1 MKTILAPVDF
11 SPSTERVCTAAADL
25 AKAVRGHVVLLH
37 SVPPPIITTEFA
49 PMVEDIA
56 AITAA
61 NEKAAARRL
70 ARLMQ
75 TLRRRR
81 IKVGSR
87 QFFGAPIAHI
97 LEQANLL
104 GADYIVIGSHGHTAL
119 YDLLAGSTAHGVL
132 RKAPCPVVIIP
143 PVMKAAGKIRRR
155 EANR

>member
-11 SPSTERVCTAAADL
+11 SPATERVCSAAADL
-25 AKAVRGHVVLLH
+25 AKGVRGHVVLLH

-70 ARLMQ
+70 ARLVQ
-75 TLRRRR
+75 GLRLRR

-87 QFFGAPIAHI
+87 QFYGAPIPHI
-97 LEQANLL
+97 LEQANSL

-132 RKAPCPVVIIP
+132 RKAPCPVVVIP
-143 PVMKAAGKIRRR
+143 PVMKTAKKVPKK
-155 EANR
+155 